1 MTQAEPRPG
10 PPWLAAW
17 LVELFAST
25 KQAESIL
32 GDLHEEFSDLASKSG
47 ILFARRWYG
56 RQSVK
61 TVFHLAGSGFRR
73 APWSLAGA
81 VLLGFA
87 LRSVS
92 FTLPERVV
100 MAILRTQR
108 PYSNLHVE
116 AYMRLVTYGI
126 PIVRIIVSMLVGCV
140 VGLASKGRET
150 VTTITLALVLCA
162 LIGSALVHVATLGPV
177 DIAWILW
184 SLSDP
189 FAIVLGGVIIR
200 EIRSAIA
207 RRLLPV

>member
-1 MTQAEPRPG
+1 MTKPEPRPG

-17 LVELFAST
+17 FVELFAST
-25 KQAESIL
+25 KQAESML
-32 GDLHEEFSDLASKSG
+32 GDLQEEFSDLASQSG

-61 TVFHLAGSGFRR
+61 TVLHLAGDGFRR
-73 APWSLAGA
+73 ARWSLAGA
-81 VLLGFA
+81 VLLGFT

-100 MAILRTQR
+100 LAVLRTQR

-126 PIVRIIVSMLVGCV
+126 PIVHVIASMLVGCV
-140 VGLASKGRET
+140 VGLASKGREM
-150 VTTITLALVLCA
+150 VATTILALVLCA
-162 LIGSALVHVATLGPV
+162 LLGSALVHAATLDRV
-177 DIAWILW
+177 EIAC
-184 SLSDP
+184 SLPDP

-200 EIRSAIA
+200 EIRSTIA
-207 RRLLPV
+207 WRLLPV